1 MRAVDVYRIT
11 DQLDDA
17 TLDVLTARL
26 EARGKHPRFETMMRE
41 YLDAMAIDSAQ
52 CVLDLGCGT
61 GVVARTIARRP
72 PFAGRVVGVDRSP
85 HLVAAASRLAG
96 EEGISERVA
105 FRTGDSHTLELR
117 DMEFDAVVA
126 HTLFSHL
133 EDPRSVLTEIVRVLQ
148 PGGKVGIFD
157 GDYASMTFA
166 SDDPAVGKATDEMI
180 INAIVTNPRV
190 MRQMPQLL
198 QEAGLGLTAAFAY
211 IVADIGRADFWDGSV
226 KSLIRLLPKAGA
238 MTESQAEAWAAAMLA
253 RSEQGTFFGASNYYG
268 FVATKPRERPAR

>member
-1 MRAVDVYRIT
+1 MGAVDVYRIT

-17 TLDVLTARL
+17 TLDVLIARL
-26 EARGKHPRFETMMRE
+26 EARGKHPRFEMMMRE
-41 YLDAMAIDSAQ
+41 YLDAMAIDSARHI
-52 CVLDLGCGT
+52 LDLGCGT

-72 PFAGRVVGVDRSP
+72 PFAGRVMGVDRSP
-85 HLVAAASRLAG
+85 HLVAAASRLAR

-105 FRTGDSHTLELR
+105 FRTGDSHTLALR

-133 EDPRSVLTEIVRVLQ
+133 EDPRSVLTEIVRVLE

-166 SDDPAVGKATDEMI
+166 SDDPAAGKATDEMI

-198 QEAGLGLTAAFAY
+198 QEAGLRLTAAFSY

-268 FVATKPRERPAR
+268 FVAMKP

>member
-61 GVVARTIARRP
+61 GVVARTTARRP

-211 IVADIGRADFWDGSV
+211 IMADIGRADFWDGSV

-268 FVATKPRERPAR
+268 LVATKP

>member
-1 MRAVDVYRIT
+1 MGAVDVYRIT

-41 YLDAMAIDSAQ
+41 YLDAMAIDSSRY
-52 CVLDLGCGT
+52 VLDLGCGT

-72 PFAGRVVGVDRSP
+72 PFAGRVIGVDRSP
-85 HLVAAASRLAG
+85 HLVAAASRLAR
-96 EEGISERVA
+96 EEGSERVA

-133 EDPRSVLTEIVRVLQ
+133 EDPRSVLTEIVRVLR

-166 SDDPAVGKATDEMI
+166 SDDPAAGKATDEMI

-198 QEAGLGLTAAFAY
+198 QEAGLRLTAAFSY
-211 IVADIGRADFWDGSV
+211 VVADIGRADFWDTSV

-268 FVATKPRERPAR
+268 FVAMKP